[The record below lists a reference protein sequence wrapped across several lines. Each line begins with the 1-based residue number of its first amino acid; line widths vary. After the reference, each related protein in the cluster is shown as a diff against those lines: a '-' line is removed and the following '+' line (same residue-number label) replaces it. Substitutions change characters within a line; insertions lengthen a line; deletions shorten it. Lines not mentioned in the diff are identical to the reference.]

1 MIKLLIN
8 FLLLGLASVAMAQTN
23 FRHMTYQEALEAAK
37 AENKLVF
44 MDFYT
49 SWCGPCKMMMKDVF
63 PQKMVGDYLN
73 ERFVCIKL
81 DAEKEGQELAKRY
94 QVKAY
99 PTFIGVDPD
108 EKEVMRKV
116 GMAQANDF
124 IGEIDRQIDPE
135 KSPERLKQRYES
147 GERTAGLIAAYAG
160 LKISEARAGRQRD
173 EEKEKEAFELVGDYF
188 KGLKKA
194 ERLASENLFIYTDYT
209 DSPLD
214 DMAQYMITHR
224 DEFAAQLKPQITERI
239 VRLFQREVA
248 DYLTCGDHCKAEN
261 WPAVWKQIGELDL
274 NRDGEYTAASKMIES
289 HAKGDMNA
297 YLAVC
302 EKEYANLTRDQQ
314 SALMTR
320 FSSVIA
326 TQDEAIRKRASQ
338 FMRHLFVDMDANL
351 ILWAAMELSKIEG
364 GNSH

>member
-1 MIKLLIN
+1 
-8 FLLLGLASVAMAQTN
+8 
-23 FRHMTYQEALEAAK
+23 
-37 AENKLVF
+37 ENTLVF
-44 MDFYT
+44 IDFYT

-63 PQKMVGDYLN
+63 PQKLVGDYLN

-81 DAEKEGQELAKRY
+81 DAEKEGKELTKRY

-99 PTFIGVDPD
+99 PTFVGVDPD
-108 EKEVMRKV
+108 GKEVMRKV

-135 KSPERLKQRYES
+135 KSPARLKQRYES
-147 GERTAGLIAAYAG
+147 GERTPDLIAAYAG

-194 ERLASENLFIYTDYT
+194 ERLAPENLFIYTDYT

-214 DMAQYMITHR
+214 EMAQYMITHR
-224 DEFAAQLKPQITERI
+224 DEFAAQLKPQITKRI
-239 VRLFQREVA
+239 AQLFQREVA

-261 WPAVWKQIGELDL
+261 WPVVWKQIGELGL
-274 NRDGEYTAASKMIES
+274 NRDSGYTAASKMIES

-314 SALMTR
+314 SVLITR

-326 TQDEAIRKRASQ
+326 TQDEAVRKRASQ